1 MKTIDNLSIK
11 ENSQPLIRYRNIKNR
26 NDYICLKKELRFNSS
41 DCQDTQVVDMAQKAV
56 DYAYDNLKEP
66 ENIYEGYDIEFEAE
80 ITDIALSIDAHLRKN
95 KKNKK
100 SSNIRKFVLDVI
112 NTEKYKQGRSGFIY
126 LLYILKM
133 DDNLKQIAIEKKDF
147 WSTPRI
153 AFQLLYA
160 LYKRKIKGFSQEA
173 EMLIKNF
180 PKNKELTKYAHKYI
194 EQQTNEICKTLLLW
208 CIDMVHWS
216 ENKI

>member
-11 ENSQPLIRYRNIKNR
+11 ENSQPLIRYGNIKNR

-41 DCQDTQVVDMAQKAV
+41 DCQDTQIVDMAQKAI
-56 DYAYDNLKEP
+56 DYAYNNLKGH

-80 ITDIALSIDAHLRKN
+80 ITDVALSIDAHLQKN

-100 SSNIRKFVLDVI
+100 SNNIRKFVLDVI
-112 NTEKYKQGRSGFIY
+112 NTEKYKKGRSGFVY

-133 DDNLKQIAIEKKDF
+133 DDSLKQIAIEKKDF
-147 WSTPRI
+147 WNTPRM

-160 LYKRKIKGFSQEA
+160 LYRRKIRGFSQEA
-173 EMLIKNF
+173 ETLIMDF
-180 PKNKELTKYAHKYI
+180 PQNTELKKYAHKYI
-194 EQQTNEICKTLLLW
+194 EQQTNEIYKT
-208 CIDMVHWS
+208 S
-216 ENKI
+216 

>member
-11 ENSQPLIRYRNIKNR
+11 ENSQPLIRYGNIKNR
-26 NDYICLKKELRFNSS
+26 NDYICLKKELRFNSA
-41 DCQDTQVVDMAQKAV
+41 DCQDTQVVDMVQKAV

-80 ITDIALSIDAHLRKN
+80 ITDIALSIDAHLQKN

-100 SSNIRKFVLDVI
+100 SSNIRKFILDVI

-147 WSTPRI
+147 WSTPHI

-180 PKNKELTKYAHKYI
+180 SKNKELTKYAHKYI
-194 EQQTNEICKTLLLW
+194 EQQTNEICKTL
-208 CIDMVHWS
+208 
-216 ENKI
+216 